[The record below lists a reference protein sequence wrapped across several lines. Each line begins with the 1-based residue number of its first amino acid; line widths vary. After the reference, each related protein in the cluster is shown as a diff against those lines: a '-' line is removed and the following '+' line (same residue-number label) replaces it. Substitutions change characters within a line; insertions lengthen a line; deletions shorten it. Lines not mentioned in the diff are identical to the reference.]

1 MLRHRYRPTDSR
13 VILPTNSISSTR
25 RSSFYVSLIT
35 FVIFI
40 LIAAGAAFYVRSR
53 PQLHVTLDNP
63 SFDTELVPVHARV
76 VRRDEIA
83 NGVIELLPFNV
94 LVAKLRE
101 AMKKHS
107 LQCLTANAIGFPV
120 RVLIMNI
127 EHELIMMNPVITWSS
142 AGVGETSEIMETCPL
157 YTYAD
162 PVSVVR
168 PHRVQV
174 RFLNQGGADQIIM
187 LTGKE
192 SHCLQSSL
200 KLFRGIT
207 VYNE

>member
-1 MLRHRYRPTDSR
+1 MFRNRYRPTDSR
-13 VILPTNSISSTR
+13 VILPTNSITSNR

-35 FVIFI
+35 FVILI
-40 LIAAGAAFYVRSR
+40 LIATVGVVYVRSR

-63 SFDTELVPVHARV
+63 SFDTELLPVLARV

-83 NGVIELLPFNV
+83 NGIIEFLPFHV
-94 LVAKLRE
+94 LVAKLQD
-101 AMKKHS
+101 AMQKHS
-107 LQCLTANAIGFPV
+107 LQCITANAIGLPV
-120 RVLIMNI
+120 RLLIMNI
-127 EHELIMMNPVITWSS
+127 DQELIMINPVITWSS

-162 PVSVVR
+162 PVPVTR

-174 RFLNQGGADQIIM
+174 KFLNQVGADQIMI